1 MAGISIGKQKA
12 IVAIVLLVVV
22 FGTQWP
28 YSLRSLTAGLRLVM
42 VDLCALLVL
51 NLSVLYIYAKYV
63 VSSSQDRFNERQKR
77 NEFPSLFFAKPKPWA
92 EAQAKRKADNTFA
105 RPAVAESPEIA
116 EAFEELLSYVL
127 RDFVDFWFVH
137 LSGSIEE
144 KSFPSAVDHIIRT
157 ALLNLKGRLEDKDLM
172 SIVLNRLMP
181 IITLH
186 ISEFREAEVSLRGRS
201 LERSVT
207 QSDELDLL
215 LASQFRGGKLHP
227 ALTTAA
233 VTTKPTEIAY
243 LRQVID
249 RIMPYIFDKKDIQSN
264 AVALIIREMA
274 TCAVLQ
280 PTFDMLADPDFWNQ
294 TIDIYL
300 AKAIREQ
307 NIVRKVREV
316 LNRHSKDMDDN
327 GEETFEPENETSLGN
342 TNPRSGPSRE
352 KIGPMNQF
360 SAAFLGTGLE
370 EAWDEQ
376 EEDADTKRI
385 FGFGSTKMGRQTFQD
400 FLKMIESEKNL
411 LDLKR
416 VRNDII
422 TQIRKKKALTLE
434 RDPEEVVDGEKVED
448 VNAYVNRLS
457 VAKKRVDKR
466 IALLSGENYE
476 KRSPTSQLFGSRK
489 QSTTFTSQTT
499 GYTLYDILTNT
510 AGLSY
515 FMEFMDRR
523 GDMVKLQFWLIVEG
537 FKNYDTSDN
546 SPQKRDEK
554 TFFQDIKMVHE
565 MYFADASPHRL
576 PISENLSRDLMDA
589 IQRAQ
594 IDLIEEN
601 ESVFSETV
609 QEMGRRLYRIQQS
622 IFWQIEKEHFLY
634 FKRSDLYFKYLA
646 TSPNSAPDTLPER
659 RSLDESTLYRRP
671 SAADLLASSR
681 PPLETIASSSMER
694 TSSARIA
701 KSDKWDHQESP
712 KAESDTEGRGSRRS
726 TMAHSGS
733 DKLKPPLSYNRS
745 RRHVRARSE
754 TSNRPSK
761 FLSLGNVLL
770 SANEWWRGEPTTS
783 GEGSEQTSQYIS
795 PTESIKST
803 ESDGIDTD
811 DDVNA
816 PKIDPAIQP
825 PNKMERKKLVRS
837 DTVDAVEAEL
847 QSIIDGEGVMANDQD
862 EYTQNKSI
870 STLPRREGSIKITKP
885 QSFQRPSP
893 LILYG
898 TRGIKS
904 SMAMPVQ
911 NDYTLPS
918 WKSSGGTNTI
928 SEVEHDQIGPLTPRG
943 SIKSQEQQEIHSSA
957 SSTKAPSGDNVHLAP
972 PGDLLLASKVKQIS
986 EDVKKLM
993 QEEALVDALIRKS
1006 EARNEVESLRL
1017 LRKIKSACRQDIQQM
1032 KYQKSQYELQ
1042 ESENV
1047 LERTKVSITNSTIG
1061 SDIHGE
1067 FALYVIEIHQLGTE
1081 GNYTSGWIVTR
1092 RYSEFFTLHQKLKD
1106 HYAAVKMLDFPV
1118 KWPLLKLQRSFVET
1132 RRISL
1137 ERYLRRLLEDKL
1149 ICQSDEL
1156 RVFLSQQ
1163 NVYVPGPKDNSDV
1176 DYEFG
1181 FGYFTSLPRSVERQ
1195 KIFGSKN
1202 KGRHEPID
1210 TDTSRNGLL
1219 GSSVTTPSPHKSP
1232 SMQNL
1237 QRSIASNISANEYSN
1252 NRKQSAGFMK
1262 HIYKT
1267 VAAGFDDMFIG
1278 PSMLDLITQRLGEQ
1292 VMEFSYES
1300 DMNDPNSTFP
1310 HSRNTSSNGS
1320 HKRMMLDGLEINSDS
1335 LSNSFGNVELSNEA
1349 LKPVENEGIT
1359 RFTEPL
1365 CDLFIEMFELKEKN
1379 NWLRRQAVVIILQQI
1394 FGGTIERRLTDTL
1407 WPEGASLSF
1416 KPPRRPEEKQHT
1428 REEAN
1433 RKLSTWLPDLL
1444 GSMVG
1449 RQNSRRGARRLFSVL
1464 QNKRLNQDLVY
1475 TLFDEILYE
1484 LFPEVGDNK

>member
-1 MAGISIGKQKA
+1 
-12 IVAIVLLVVV
+12 
-22 FGTQWP
+22 
-28 YSLRSLTAGLRLVM
+28 M

-157 ALLNLKGRLEDKDLM
+157 ALLNLKGRFEDKDLM

-233 VTTKPTEIAY
+233 VTTKPTETAY

-294 TIDIYL
+294 TIDIYV
-300 AKAIREQ
+300 
-307 NIVRKVREV
+307 VRKVREV

-434 RDPEEVVDGEKVED
+434 RDPEEVVDGEK
-448 VNAYVNRLS
+448 
-457 VAKKRVDKR
+457 
-466 IALLSGENYE
+466 
-476 KRSPTSQLFGSRK
+476 RSPTSQLFGSRK

-601 ESVFSETV
+601 ESVFSETL

-659 RSLDESTLYRRP
+659 RSLDESTLYRP
-671 SAADLLASSR
+671 
-681 PPLETIASSSMER
+681 
-694 TSSARIA
+694 

-1163 NVYVPGPKDNSDV
+1163 NVYVPGPKDNS
-1176 DYEFG
+1176 
-1181 FGYFTSLPRSVERQ
+1181 
-1195 KIFGSKN
+1195 
-1202 KGRHEPID
+1202 
-1210 TDTSRNGLL
+1210 
-1219 GSSVTTPSPHKSP
+1219 SSVTTPSPHKSP

-1310 HSRNTSSNGS
+1310 HSRNTSTNGS

-1394 FGGTIERRLTDTL
+1394 FGGTIERKLRESMRFLESEPMILFYFRRLTDTL

-1433 RKLSTWLPDLL
+1433 RKLSTWLPGKVNLL
-1444 GSMVG
+1444 
-1449 RQNSRRGARRLFSVL
+1449 LFWKGCNL
-1464 QNKRLNQDLVY
+1464 
-1475 TLFDEILYE
+1475 
-1484 LFPEVGDNK
+1484 

>member
-1 MAGISIGKQKA
+1 
-12 IVAIVLLVVV
+12 
-22 FGTQWP
+22 
-28 YSLRSLTAGLRLVM
+28 
-42 VDLCALLVL
+42 
-51 NLSVLYIYAKYV
+51 
-63 VSSSQDRFNERQKR
+63 
-77 NEFPSLFFAKPKPWA
+77 
-92 EAQAKRKADNTFA
+92 
-105 RPAVAESPEIA
+105 IA

-294 TIDIYL
+294 TIDIY
-300 AKAIREQ
+300 
-307 NIVRKVREV
+307 
-316 LNRHSKDMDDN
+316 
-327 GEETFEPENETSLGN
+327 
-342 TNPRSGPSRE
+342 
-352 KIGPMNQF
+352 F

-422 TQIRKKKALTLE
+422 TQIRKKKALTF
-434 RDPEEVVDGEKVED
+434 ED

-659 RSLDESTLYRRP
+659 
-671 SAADLLASSR
+671 
-681 PPLETIASSSMER
+681 
-694 TSSARIA
+694 
-701 KSDKWDHQESP
+701 H
-712 KAESDTEGRGSRRS
+712 
-726 TMAHSGS
+726 
-733 DKLKPPLSYNRS
+733 
-745 RRHVRARSE
+745 
-754 TSNRPSK
+754 
-761 FLSLGNVLL
+761 
-770 SANEWWRGEPTTS
+770 
-783 GEGSEQTSQYIS
+783 
-795 PTESIKST
+795 
-803 ESDGIDTD
+803 
-811 DDVNA
+811 
-816 PKIDPAIQP
+816 
-825 PNKMERKKLVRS
+825 
-837 DTVDAVEAEL
+837 
-847 QSIIDGEGVMANDQD
+847 

-1176 DYEFG
+1176 DYEF
-1181 FGYFTSLPRSVERQ
+1181 
-1195 KIFGSKN
+1195 
-1202 KGRHEPID
+1202 
-1210 TDTSRNGLL
+1210 
-1219 GSSVTTPSPHKSP
+1219 
-1232 SMQNL
+1232 
-1237 QRSIASNISANEYSN
+1237 
-1252 NRKQSAGFMK
+1252 AGFMK

-1310 HSRNTSSNGS
+1310 HS
-1320 HKRMMLDGLEINSDS
+1320 HS

-1394 FGGTIERRLTDTL
+1394 FGGTIERKLRESMRFLESEPMILFYFRRLTDTL

-1484 LFPEVGDNK
+1484 LF